1 MNFSRTD
8 ASGEPAGD
16 FIPFAIIVSPF
27 DEVLQNSSTD
37 LDTDQV
43 EVQGVDSGHTIKET
57 YIILETGMITA
68 TSTDVGT
75 GWSTTAIV
83 GRLTTTTGMGR
94 GA

>member
-1 MNFSRTD
+1 M
-8 ASGEPAGD
+8 
-16 FIPFAIIVSPF
+16 
-27 DEVLQNSSTD
+27 
-37 LDTDQV
+37 
-43 EVQGVDSGHTIKET
+43 QGVDSGHTIKET